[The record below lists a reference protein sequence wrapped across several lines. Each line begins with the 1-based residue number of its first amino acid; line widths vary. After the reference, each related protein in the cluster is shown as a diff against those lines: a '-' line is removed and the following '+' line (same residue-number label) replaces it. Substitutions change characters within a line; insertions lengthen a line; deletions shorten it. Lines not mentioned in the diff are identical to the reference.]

1 MPGHVKKT
9 TGPDPDP
16 SPWLCVSEEL
26 KKKLLTKPY
35 DAKKSCWVPDK
46 VTHGYDEGLIQSTD
60 GDKVTVKLLE
70 SGEVCRHI
78 LLFEILLHTLRI
90 WLKKE
95 TDLYLHEFQ
104 HLACMIFKKPRY

>member
-95 TDLYLHEFQ
+95 TDIYLHEFQ
-104 HLACMIFKKPRY
+104 HPACMIFKKT

>member
-78 LLFEILLHTLRI
+78 LLLEILLHTLRI

-95 TDLYLHEFQ
+95 TDISAPGLHDIQ
-104 HLACMIFKKPRY
+104 KT